1 MRRFLFA
8 GTVAFALVALAAC
21 VEEPSGPGLGAKLT
35 EAERADCLDHGG
47 KPGRGGLLGNEVC
60 YRPTP
65 DAGKSCRKASDC
77 SGHCQADSRTCSP
90 VTPQFGCFEFLD
102 DSGQKLGL
110 CVD

>member
-1 MRRFLFA
+1 MRMAFLA
-8 GTVAFALVALAAC
+8 GLAALTLTALAAC
-21 VEEPSGPGLGAKLT
+21 VEEPAGPGPGTALT

-47 KPGRGGLLGNEVC
+47 KPGRGGMLGNEVC

-65 DAGKSCRKASDC
+65 DAGKSCTKASQC

-102 DSGQKLGL
+102 ETGQKVGL